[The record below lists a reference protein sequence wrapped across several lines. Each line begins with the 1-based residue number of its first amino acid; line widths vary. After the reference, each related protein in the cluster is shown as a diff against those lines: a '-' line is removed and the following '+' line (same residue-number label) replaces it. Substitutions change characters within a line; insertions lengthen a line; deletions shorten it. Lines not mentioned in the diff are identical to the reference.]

1 MATVHSCS
9 RAVGFLTSPNCEMAE
24 QPLSR
29 PPRGDILNPA
39 SGGIMNGNKGDLKSK
54 ESGFGGFFLACCRAS
69 ILAFIG
75 IF

>member
-1 MATVHSCS
+1 MATAHSCS

-54 ESGFGGFFLACCRAS
+54 ESGFGGIFLS
-69 ILAFIG
+69 LLPS
-75 IF
+75 